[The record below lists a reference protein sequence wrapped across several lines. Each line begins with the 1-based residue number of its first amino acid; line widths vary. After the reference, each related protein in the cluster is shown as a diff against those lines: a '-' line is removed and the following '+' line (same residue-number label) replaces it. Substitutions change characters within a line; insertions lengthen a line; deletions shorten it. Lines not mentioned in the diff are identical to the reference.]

1 MGWTIAG
8 LAALKLYVLNN
19 KVRFDMEL
27 YMFSI
32 DYQASRRPKFYTT
45 YGVVSAETADEARE
59 IIWANL
65 GSDYAYNIVI
75 QHVDSSFMTF

>member
-1 MGWTIAG
+1 
-8 LAALKLYVLNN
+8 
-19 KVRFDMEL
+19 MEA

-32 DYQASRRPKFYTT
+32 DYQASRRPKVYTT
-45 YGVVSAETADEARE
+45 YGVVSAETEDEARE
-59 IIWANL
+59 INL